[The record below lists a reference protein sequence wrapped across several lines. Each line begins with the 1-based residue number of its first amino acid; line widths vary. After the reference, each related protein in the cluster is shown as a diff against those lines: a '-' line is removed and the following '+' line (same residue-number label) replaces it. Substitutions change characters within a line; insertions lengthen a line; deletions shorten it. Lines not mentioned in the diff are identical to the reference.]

1 MVKWIQFLLIFA
13 VLITGC
19 AGAGGLLGQE
29 DNETPG
35 YAADKFYKMLLW
47 KYYEKAAVFVHPESK
62 SDFDRF
68 VYENKDDLNIT
79 EYQIKDIILIED
91 SEEKKE
97 SVIRTYVTYYK
108 YPSVSEVQE
117 VLNDSWIK
125 LDDRW
130 FIKSKFDS
138 GMYE

>member
-1 MVKWIQFLLIFA
+1 LIIPLLLA
-13 VLITGC
+13 GC
-19 AGAGGLLGQE
+19 AGAGGLLGN
-29 DNETPG
+29 DDDDSPG
-35 YAADKFYKMLLW
+35 YAADTFYKMLMW

-68 VYENKDDLNIT
+68 VYESKDDLNIT
-79 EYQIKDIILIED
+79 QYQIKDIIAIED
-91 SEEKKE
+91 GDKEE

-117 VLNDSWIK
+117 IQSDVWVNEGGK
-125 LDDRW
+125 W

-138 GMYE
+138 GMYR